1 MVPHNVTLP
10 KNLPLV
16 IVSDGVLLP
25 GSTIRLPVS
34 SVKNINLVRSR
45 LTSGNSLRNTIIGI
59 VTKETSKDSHG
70 GSLHDIGTA
79 GLVVQVTGTN
89 WPRPSYSLLIT
100 GLCRF
105 KLLSIVQEHPYPV
118 GAVKQIEYDKSL
130 ASDDNDL
137 QLKDLIREFKEAAKK
152 MVALLDV
159 SVPSVAKLKELVE
172 QVPSQHLIDLI
183 AAFVRATL
191 PERLKVLDAVDLAT
205 RLKVT
210 LPLLLRHIQ
219 KLKEDRESDD
229 TRSRKD
235 FKIVKVT
242 RGGRG
247 LSHDADSY
255 EDDQNELAELE
266 AKIKEANLP
275 EHALK
280 TAKKELARLKQM
292 APHMPES
299 SMTRN
304 YLDLLVDL
312 PWSVSVKDTCN
323 ISKARADLDADH
335 YGLEKV
341 KRRILEYLAVRQLR
355 GDLKGPIL
363 CFVGPPGVGKTS
375 IVKSIASTLGRP
387 YYRMSLGGVSDQ
399 HDIRGHRRTYIGA
412 MPGRVI
418 QGLRSVKVNNPVM
431 LLDEIDKLG
440 TGIHGDPGA
449 ALLEV
454 LDPEQ
459 NSTFTDTYLNLPFD
473 LSQVLFV
480 ATANTLSTIPSPL
493 MDRMEIIHVPGYTQ
507 EEKVMIGALHLL
519 PKQLQEHGLS
529 LDILQIPQEIISTII
544 GEYTREAGVRA
555 LERKIAAVCRAVA
568 VQVAETKCV
577 DPVTNKTDSEV
588 IVAEIDD
595 DQVQKAVDDQVEKV
609 EESHKENNTLEKED
623 SSHPITE
630 GSQALPNLLQ
640 LKEHMELPIIVDLKM
655 IQDVLGPPIFQS
667 GLAGRVSV
675 PGVAVGLAWTPVGGE
690 VMVVEAT
697 SSAGD
702 SNLTLT
708 GQLGSVMQESAKI
721 ALSWVRKHGELLRID
736 KDFMKDEEIHMHF
749 PAGAISKDGPSA
761 GVTIITVL
769 VSLLTKR
776 CVRSDVAMTGEIT
789 LNGVVLPVGGIKE
802 KLMAAHR
809 SGLTTVIIPAA
820 NKKDLDDI
828 PSSVLNEIEVVLV
841 NTVEEVLQAA
851 FDDGFEDM
859 FETDNDNGKSVS
871 PSSKL

>member
-1 MVPHNVTLP
+1 MIPHSVTLP
-10 KNLPLV
+10 KKLPLV

-25 GSTIRLPVS
+25 GSTIRIPVS
-34 SVKNINLVRSR
+34 TVKNINLVRSR
-45 LTSGNSLRNTIIGI
+45 LTTGNRLRNTIIGI
-59 VTKETSKDSHG
+59 VTKETSKESHL
-70 GSLHDIGTA
+70 GSLHEIGTA
-79 GLVVQVTGTN
+79 ALVVQVTGTN
-89 WPRPSYSLLIT
+89 WPRPSYTLLVT
-100 GLCRF
+100 GMCRF
-105 KLLSIVQEHPYPV
+105 KLLSIIQEHPYPV
-118 GAVKQIEYDKSL
+118 GAVMQIDYNKSL
-130 ASDDNDL
+130 MSDDSDM
-137 QLKDLIREFKEAAKK
+137 QLKSLVGEFKEAAK
-152 MVALLDV
+152 MMIDLLDV
-159 SVPSVAKLKELVE
+159 SVPAVAKLKDLVE
-172 QVPSQHLIDLI
+172 QVSSQQLTDLI
-183 AAFVRATL
+183 ASFVRATL
-191 PERLKVLDAVDLAT
+191 PEKLQVLDAVDLAT

-210 LPLLLRHIQ
+210 FPLLLRHIQ
-219 KLKEDRESDD
+219 KLKEDKETGD
-229 TRSRKD
+229 TGSRKD
-235 FKIVKVT
+235 LKIVKMT

-247 LSHDADSY
+247 LSRDADSY
-255 EDDQNELAELE
+255 EDDPNEIAELE
-266 AKIKEANLP
+266 AKIREANLP

-280 TAKKELARLKQM
+280 TAMKELGRLKQM

-304 YLDLLVDL
+304 YLDLIVEL

-375 IVKSIASTLGRP
+375 IVKSIAVTLGRP

-399 HDIRGHRRTYIGA
+399 HDIRGHRRTYIGS

-459 NSTFTDTYLNLPFD
+459 NSNFTDTYLNLPFD

-480 ATANTLSTIPSPL
+480 ATANALSTIPSPL
-493 MDRMEIIHVPGYTQ
+493 MDRMEVIHVPGYTQ
-507 EEKVMIGALHLL
+507 DEKVMIGTLHLL
-519 PKQLQEHGLS
+519 PKQLEEHGLS
-529 LDILQIPQEIISTII
+529 PDILQMPQEIISTII

-555 LERKIAAVCRAVA
+555 LERKIGAICRAVA
-568 VQVAETKCV
+568 VQVAETKC
-577 DPVTNKTDSEV
+577 DDTGTKTDSDV
-588 IVAEIDD
+588 IVAEVDD
-595 DQVQKAVDDQVEKV
+595 DQMHKAEGSQKED
-609 EESHKENNTLEKED
+609 STLEKED
-623 SSHPITE
+623 SSHPVPE
-630 GSQALPNLLQ
+630 GSPALPNLAQ

-655 IQDVLGPPIFQS
+655 IHDILGPPIFQS
-667 GLAGRVSV
+667 GLTGRVSV

-721 ALSWVRKHGELLRID
+721 ALSWVRQHAELLRID
-736 KDFMKDEEIHMHF
+736 KDFLKDEEIHMHF

-802 KLMAAHR
+802 KLLAAHR
-809 SGLTTVIIPAA
+809 AGLTTVIIPAA
-820 NKKDLDDI
+820 NKKDLGDI
-828 PSSVLNEIEVVLV
+828 PNSVLNDIEVVLV

-851 FDDGFEDM
+851 FDDGFGDM
-859 FETDNDNGKSVS
+859 FETDNGKSVS